1 MSRAVYLTLDGD
13 LDRGIRVILEW
24 GEEGYSSEGRISG
37 RLLANPEITQ
47 LYQHWRTNYRQLEE
61 ISRSPRLEELPDYN
75 TSREDCQQVADQLK
89 EKINQ
94 WLNATSNEFHRIRDK
109 LAVQLNN
116 DKDKDI
122 RVLIQTDNPQLQQ
135 LPWHL
140 WDFWEDYGSVE
151 IILSPFEYP
160 EIQHKQLKNKIRLLA
175 ILGKNDGINIDVDL
189 ENLQKIPGIE
199 SCLLPEPTREQLEDR
214 LHDEQGWDIFF
225 FAGHSYTEGDGSTGR
240 IYLNETESLTVDEL
254 QNALSTAIEKR
265 LSLAIFNSCD
275 GLGLAKVLADLKIP
289 QVIVMREPV
298 PDEVAQK
305 FLTFFIEKFSQGVSL
320 QKAVSIARKR
330 LESIEDRLPYATWL
344 PVMYQHPTAA
354 SFTWTPSSSPPPR
367 KTWQRLGLRFGL
379 GFAVVLSTLM
389 SLDKLAIE
397 SGKTC
402 PPHQGDSISCGEEI
416 LLQRLPPRLKERGVK
431 LLAESKYTEAIEL
444 LKKSWQKE
452 NRDPETLIYLNN
464 ALLQAKGAKF
474 YTIAVAVPVIQR
486 QNESTSVTDSELAQ
500 EILRGVAQLQ
510 AEVNLGL
517 FEGKEKLVENF
528 PGYKFLPKQ
537 AIKNQIG
544 LRVVITDDSNDTEA
558 AKQRA
563 EALVKQQE
571 ILGVVGH
578 YTSESTVAAID
589 VYQENKLVVISPGT
603 TTEELTEEPKDVFF
617 RTVHSN
623 RVEAKYLADY
633 LRNEAGQK
641 QAVVFYNPNSP
652 FTSSLRQ
659 EFETRFK
666 EKGGTVVNVKEF
678 NLSKK
683 NFNVEK
689 AITEVN
695 QQAGE
700 TALVLL
706 PDGQVTDSLF
716 HAIDLVKV
724 NNGDNWIVGSWSLYG
739 PKSLAIADLKPFDKF
754 VLFSPWL
761 GLSSPNQEFIQ
772 DARDLWGGEVSARTA
787 LTYDAARAH
796 KQALV
801 MQDKPTRMGMQET
814 LMAPS
819 FSAEGATGTIKFE
832 PNGNRWNP
840 PGLLVQVAPCSN
852 RHYGL
857 AFVSIESPY
866 CR

>member
-1 MSRAVYLTLDGD
+1 MSRVVCLTLDGD
-13 LDRGIRVILEW
+13 VDRGIRVILEW

-37 RLLANPEITQ
+37 RLPANPEITQ
-47 LYQHWRTNYRQLEE
+47 LYQHWQTNYRQLEE
-61 ISRSPRLEELPDYN
+61 IYRSPRLEELPDYN
-75 TSREDCQQVADQLK
+75 TSREDCQQFADQLK
-89 EKINQ
+89 ENINQ
-94 WLNATSNEFHRIRDK
+94 WLNPTSNEFHRIQEK
-109 LAVQLNN
+109 LAVQLNH
-116 DKDKDI
+116 DKDT

-140 WDFWEDYGSVE
+140 WDFWQRQRSVE
-151 IILSPFEYP
+151 IILSTFEYQAIP
-160 EIQHKQLKNKIRLLA
+160 QKQLKNQIRLLA
-175 ILGKNDGINIDVDL
+175 VFGKNDGINITFDQQI
-189 ENLQKIPGIE
+189 LQKILGIE
-199 SCLLPEPTREQLEDR
+199 SCFLPEPTREQLENK

-254 QNALSTAIEKR
+254 RNALSTAIEKR

-275 GLGLAKVLADLKIP
+275 GLGLAKVLGDLKIP

-298 PDEVAQK
+298 PDEVAHK
-305 FLTFFIEKFSQGVSL
+305 FLTFFIENFSQGVSL
-320 QKAVSIARKR
+320 QNAVSIARKR

-344 PVMYQHPTAA
+344 PVMYQHPNAA
-354 SFTWTPSSSPPPR
+354 SVTWTPPR

-379 GFAVVLSTLM
+379 GFAVVLSTLI
-389 SLDKLAIE
+389 SFDKLIIE
-397 SGKTC
+397 PGKTC
-402 PPHQGDSISCGEEI
+402 PLDQGDSMSCGEEI
-416 LLQRLPPRLKERGVK
+416 LLQRLPPRLKERGVE
-431 LLAESKYTEAIEL
+431 LLAESKYTEAIDL

-510 AEVNLGL
+510 TEVNLGI
-517 FEGKEKLVENF
+517 FEGQEKIVEDF
-528 PGYKFLPKQ
+528 PGNGFLPKQ
-537 AIKNQIG
+537 AIKNQMG
-544 LRVVITDDSNDTEA
+544 LRVVIVDDSNHTEA

-578 YTSESTVAAID
+578 QTSEATVAAID
-589 VYQENKLVVISPGT
+589 VYEENKLVVVSQGT

-633 LRNEAGQK
+633 LRNQAGQK

-652 FTSSLRQ
+652 FSSSLRQ

-666 EKGGTVVNVKEF
+666 EKGGTVVKVKEF
-678 NLSKK
+678 NLSKN
-683 NFNVEK
+683 NFNAEK

-695 QQAGE
+695 QQPGE

-724 NNGDNWIVGSWSLYG
+724 NNGDNWIVGNWSLYG
-739 PKSLAIADLKPFDKF
+739 PKILAIADIKPFDKF

-761 GLSSPNQEFIQ
+761 GLSSPNQEFVQ

-787 LTYDAARAH
+787 LSYDAARTH
-796 KQALV
+796 RQALV
-801 MQDKPTRMGMQET
+801 IQDKPTRIGMKET

-857 AFVSIESPY
+857 AFVPIESPY

>member
-1 MSRAVYLTLDGD
+1 MGRAVYLTLDGD

-37 RLLANPEITQ
+37 RLPANPEITQ
-47 LYQHWRTNYRQLEE
+47 LYQHWQTNYRQLEE
-61 ISRSPRLEELPDYN
+61 IYRRPRLEELPDYN
-75 TSREDCQQVADQLK
+75 TSREDCQQFADQLK

-94 WLNATSNEFHRIRDK
+94 WLNATSNEFYRIREN
-109 LAVQLNN
+109 LAVQLNHYN
-116 DKDKDI
+116 DI

-140 WDFWEDYGSVE
+140 WDFWERQGSVE
-151 IILSPFEYP
+151 IILSTFEYQA
-160 EIQHKQLKNKIRLLA
+160 IRQKQLKNKIRLLA
-175 ILGKNDGINIDVDL
+175 VFGKNDGINITFDKQV
-189 ENLQKIPGIE
+189 LQKTPGIE
-199 SCLLPEPTREQLEDR
+199 SCLLPEPTREQLENR

-240 IYLNETESLTVDEL
+240 LYLNETESLTVDEL
-254 QNALSTAIEKR
+254 RNALSTAIKKR
-265 LSLAIFNSCD
+265 LTLAIFNSCD
-275 GLGLAKVLADLKIP
+275 GLGLAQVLADLKIP

-298 PDEVAQK
+298 PDEVAHK
-305 FLTFFIEKFSQGVSL
+305 FLTFFIEKFSQGASL
-320 QKAVSIARKR
+320 QKAVNTARKR

-354 SFTWTPSSSPPPR
+354 SFTWTPPR
-367 KTWQRLGLRFGL
+367 NKWQRLGLRFGL
-379 GFAVVLSTLM
+379 GLAVVLSTLM
-389 SLDKLAIE
+389 SFDKLAIE
-397 SGKTC
+397 PGQTC
-402 PPHQGDSISCGEEI
+402 PANQGDFISCGEEI
-416 LLQRLPPRLKERGVK
+416 LLQRLPPRLKERGVE
-431 LLAESKYTEAIEL
+431 LLAESQYTEAIEL
-444 LKKSWQKE
+444 LNKSWQKE

-510 AEVNLGL
+510 TEVNLGL
-517 FEGKEKLVENF
+517 FEGKEKLVEDF
-528 PGYKFLPKQ
+528 PGNEFLSKQ
-537 AIKNQIG
+537 AIKNQMG
-544 LRVVITDDSNDTEA
+544 LRVVVADDKNDTEA

-578 YTSESTVAAID
+578 QTSEATVAAID
-589 VYQENKLVVISPGT
+589 VYEKNKLVVLSQGT

-617 RTVHSN
+617 RTVPSN

-633 LRNEAGQK
+633 LRNEVGQK
-641 QAVVFYNPNSP
+641 QAIVFYNPNSP
-652 FTSSLRQ
+652 FSSSLRQ
-659 EFETRFK
+659 EFEARFI
-666 EKGGTVVNVKEF
+666 EKGGKIIKVKEF
-678 NLSKK
+678 NLSKT
-683 NFNVEK
+683 NFNADK
-689 AITEVN
+689 AIKEVN

-706 PDGQVTDSLF
+706 PDGQVTNSLD

-739 PKSLAIADLKPFDKF
+739 PKILAIADLKPFDKF

-761 GLSSPNQEFIQ
+761 GLSSPNPEYVQ
-772 DARDLWGGEVSARTA
+772 DARDLWGGEVSSRTA
-787 LTYDAARAH
+787 LAYDAARAH
-796 KQALV
+796 RQALV

-814 LMAPS
+814 LMAPG
-819 FSAEGATGTIKFE
+819 FSTEGATGTIKFE

>member
-1 MSRAVYLTLDGD
+1 MGRAVYLTLDGD

-47 LYQHWRTNYRQLEE
+47 LYQHWQTNYRQLEE
-61 ISRSPRLEELPDYN
+61 IYRRPRLEELPDYN
-75 TSREDCQQVADQLK
+75 TSREDCQQFADQLK

-94 WLNATSNEFHRIRDK
+94 WLNATSNEFYRIREN
-109 LAVQLNN
+109 LAVQLNHYN
-116 DKDKDI
+116 DI

-140 WDFWEDYGSVE
+140 WDFWERQGSVE
-151 IILSPFEYP
+151 IILSTFEYQA
-160 EIQHKQLKNKIRLLA
+160 IRQKQLKNKIRLLA
-175 ILGKNDGINIDVDL
+175 VFGKNDGINITFDKQV
-189 ENLQKIPGIE
+189 LQKTPGIE
-199 SCLLPEPTREQLEDR
+199 SCLLPEPTREQLENR

-240 IYLNETESLTVDEL
+240 LYLNETESLTVDEL
-254 QNALSTAIEKR
+254 RNALSTAIKKR

-275 GLGLAKVLADLKIP
+275 GLGLAQVLADLKIP

-298 PDEVAQK
+298 PDEVAHK
-305 FLTFFIEKFSQGVSL
+305 FLTFFIEKFSQGASL
-320 QKAVSIARKR
+320 QKAVNTARKR

-354 SFTWTPSSSPPPR
+354 SFTWTPPR
-367 KTWQRLGLRFGL
+367 NKWQRLGLRFGL
-379 GFAVVLSTLM
+379 GLAVVLSTLM

-397 SGKTC
+397 PGRTC
-402 PPHQGDSISCGEEI
+402 PANQGDFISCGEEI
-416 LLQRLPPRLKERGVK
+416 LLQRLPPRLKERGVE

-444 LKKSWQKE
+444 LNKSWQKE

-510 AEVNLGL
+510 TEVNLGL

-563 EALVKQQE
+563 KALVKQQE

-641 QAVVFYNPNSP
+641 QAVIFYNPNSP

-814 LMAPS
+814 LMAPD

>member
-1 MSRAVYLTLDGD
+1 MGRAVYLTLDGD

-24 GEEGYSSEGRISG
+24 GEEGYSYEGRISG
-37 RLLANPEITQ
+37 RLPANPEITQ
-47 LYQHWRTNYRQLEE
+47 LYQYWQTNYRQLEE
-61 ISRSPRLEELPDYN
+61 IYRRPRLEELPDYN
-75 TSREDCQQVADQLK
+75 TSREDCQQFADQLK

-94 WLNATSNEFHRIRDK
+94 WLNATSNEFHRIREN

-116 DKDKDI
+116 YKDNDI

-140 WDFWEDYGSVE
+140 WDFWERQRSVE
-151 IILSPFEYP
+151 IILSTFEYQAIRQKEP
-160 EIQHKQLKNKIRLLA
+160 KNPIRLLA
-175 ILGKNDGINIDVDL
+175 IFGKNDGIDIIFDEQVL
-189 ENLQKIPGIE
+189 KKTPGID
-199 SCLLPEPTREQLEDR
+199 SCLLQKPTRDQLENR

-225 FAGHSYTEGDGSTGR
+225 FAGHSSTEGDGSTGR
-240 IYLNETESLTVDEL
+240 LYLNETESLTVDEL
-254 QNALSTAIEKR
+254 QNALSTAIKKR

-298 PDEVAQK
+298 PDEVAHK
-305 FLTFFIEKFSQGVSL
+305 FLTFFIENFSQGVSL
-320 QKAVSIARKR
+320 QNAVSIARKR

-354 SFTWTPSSSPPPR
+354 SFTWTPPR
-367 KTWQRLGLRFGL
+367 NKWQRLGLRFGL
-379 GFAVVLSTLM
+379 GLAVVLSTLM
-389 SLDKLAIE
+389 SFDKLAIE
-397 SGKTC
+397 PGKTC

-416 LLQRLPPRLKERGVK
+416 LLQRLPPRLKERGVE
-431 LLAESKYTEAIEL
+431 LLAESQYTEAIEL
-444 LKKSWQKE
+444 LKQSWQIE
-452 NRDPETLIYLNN
+452 NKDPETLIYLNN
-464 ALLQAKGAKF
+464 ALLQAKGEKF
-474 YTIAVAVPVIQR
+474 YTIAVAVPVVQR
-486 QNESTSVTDSELAQ
+486 QDKLTSVTDSELAQ

-510 AEVNLGL
+510 TEVNLGL
-517 FEGKEKLVENF
+517 FEGNEKLMDNF
-528 PGYKFLPKQ
+528 PGNGFLPKQ

-544 LRVVITDDSNDTEA
+544 LRVVVADDKNDTEA
-558 AKQRA
+558 TKQRA
-563 EALVKQQE
+563 KALVKQQE
-571 ILGVVGH
+571 IMGVVGH
-578 YTSESTVAAID
+578 QTSEATVAAID
-589 VYQENKLVVISPGT
+589 VYEENKLVVVSQGT

-617 RTVHSN
+617 RTVPSN

-633 LRNEAGQK
+633 LSNDVGQK
-641 QAVVFYNPNSP
+641 QAIVFYNPNSP
-652 FTSSLRQ
+652 FSSSLRQ
-659 EFETRFK
+659 EFEARFI
-666 EKGGTVVNVKEF
+666 EKGGKIIKVKEF
-678 NLSKK
+678 NLSKTT
-683 NFNVEK
+683 FNAEK

-706 PDGQVTDSLF
+706 PDGQVTDSLD

-739 PKSLAIADLKPFDKF
+739 PKVLAIADLKPFDKF

-761 GLSSPNQEFIQ
+761 GLSSPNPEYVQ
-772 DARDLWGGEVSARTA
+772 DARELWGGEVSSRTSLA
-787 LTYDAARAH
+787 YDAAHVHR
-796 KQALV
+796 QALA

-814 LMAPS
+814 LMAPA

-840 PGLLVQVAPCSN
+840 PGLLVKVVPCS
-852 RHYGL
+852 HGYKGL
-857 AFVSIESPY
+857 AFVPIESPY

>member
-1 MSRAVYLTLDGD
+1 MGRAVYLTLDGD

-24 GEEGYSSEGRISG
+24 GEEGYSYEGRISG
-37 RLLANPEITQ
+37 RLPANPEITQ
-47 LYQHWRTNYRQLEE
+47 LYQHWQTNYRQLEE
-61 ISRSPRLEELPDYN
+61 IYRRPRLEELPDYN
-75 TSREDCQQVADQLK
+75 TSREDCQQFADQLK

-94 WLNATSNEFHRIRDK
+94 WLNATSNEFHRIREN

-116 DKDKDI
+116 YKDNDI

-140 WDFWEDYGSVE
+140 WDFWERQRSVE
-151 IILSPFEYP
+151 IILSTFEYQAIRQKEP
-160 EIQHKQLKNKIRLLA
+160 KNQIRLLA
-175 ILGKNDGINIDVDL
+175 IFGKNDGIDIIFDEQVL
-189 ENLQKIPGIE
+189 KKTPGID
-199 SCLLPEPTREQLEDR
+199 SCLLQKPTRDQLENR

-254 QNALSTAIEKR
+254 QNALSTAIKKG

-275 GLGLAKVLADLKIP
+275 GLGLAKVLVDLKIP

-305 FLTFFIEKFSQGVSL
+305 FLTFFIENFSQGVSL
-320 QKAVSIARKR
+320 HNAVSIARKR

-344 PVMYQHPTAA
+344 PVMYQHPNAA
-354 SFTWTPSSSPPPR
+354 SVTWTPQR
-367 KTWQRLGLRFGL
+367 NKWQRLGLRFGL
-379 GFAVVLSTLM
+379 GLAVILSTLM
-389 SLDKLAIE
+389 SFDKVAIE
-397 SGKTC
+397 PGKTC
-402 PPHQGDSISCGEEI
+402 PPNQGDFISCGEEI
-416 LLQRLPPRLKERGVK
+416 LLQTLPPRLKERGVE
-431 LLAESKYTEAIEL
+431 LLAESKYTEAIQL
-444 LKKSWQKE
+444 LKESWHTE

-464 ALLQAKGAKF
+464 ALLQAQGAKL
-474 YTIAVAVPVIQR
+474 YTIAVAVPVIR
-486 QNESTSVTDSELAQ
+486 NPDELKSVTDSELAQ

-510 AEVNLGL
+510 TEVNLGL
-517 FEGKEKLVENF
+517 FEGEEKLVEDF
-528 PGYKFLPKQ
+528 PGNGFLPKQ
-537 AIKNQIG
+537 VIKNQMG
-544 LRVVITDDSNDTEA
+544 LRVVIADDRNDTEA

-578 YTSESTVAAID
+578 QTSEATVAAID
-589 VYQENKLVVISPGT
+589 VYQENRLVVISQGT

-617 RTVHSN
+617 RTVPSN

-633 LRNEAGQK
+633 LSNDVGQK

-652 FTSSLRQ
+652 FSSSLRQ

-666 EKGGTVVNVKEF
+666 EKGGKVVNVKEF
-678 NLSKK
+678 NLSNN
-683 NFNVEK
+683 NFNAEK
-689 AITEVN
+689 AIKEVN

-706 PDGQVTDSLF
+706 PDGQVTESLF

-739 PKSLAIADLKPFDKF
+739 PKILAIADSKPFDKF

-761 GLSSPNQEFIQ
+761 GLSSPNQEFVQ

-787 LTYDAARAH
+787 LAYDVARVH
-796 KQALV
+796 RQALA

-814 LMAPS
+814 LMAPN

-840 PGLLVQVAPCSN
+840 PGLLVKVVPCTN

-857 AFVSIESPY
+857 AFAPIESTD

>member
-1 MSRAVYLTLDGD
+1 MGRAVYLTLDGD

-24 GEEGYSSEGRISG
+24 GEEGYSYEGRISG
-37 RLLANPEITQ
+37 HLPANSEITQ

-61 ISRSPRLEELPDYN
+61 IYRSPRLEELPPYK
-75 TSREDCQQVADQLK
+75 TSREDCQQFADQLK
-89 EKINQ
+89 QSINQ
-94 WLNATSNEFHRIRDK
+94 WLNATSNEFYRIRDK
-109 LAVQLNN
+109 LASQLDK

-122 RVLIQTDNPQLQQ
+122 RVLIQTDDPQLQQ

-140 WDFWEDYGSVE
+140 WDFWERHGPVE
-151 IILSPFEYP
+151 IILSTFEYQP
-160 EIQHKQLKNKIRLLA
+160 IRQKQLKNKIRLLA
-175 ILGKNDGINIDVDL
+175 ILGKDDGIDIIVDQQI
-189 ENLQKIPGIE
+189 LQKIPGIE
-199 SCLLPEPTREQLEDR
+199 SCLLPEPTREKLENR
-214 LHDEQGWDIFF
+214 LHDKQGWDIFF

-240 IYLNETESLTVDEL
+240 IYLNETESLTIDEL
-254 QNALSTAIEKR
+254 QNALSTAIEQR

-305 FLTFFIEKFSQGVSL
+305 FLTFFIENFSQGVSL
-320 QKAVSIARKR
+320 QKAVSIARRR

-344 PVMYQHPTAA
+344 PVMYQHRNAA
-354 SFTWTPSSSPPPR
+354 SLTWNP

-379 GFAVVLSTLM
+379 GLAVVLSILM
-389 SLDKLAIE
+389 SFYQLARK

-402 PPHQGDSISCGEEI
+402 PLNLGDFISCGEEI
-416 LLQRLPPRLKERGVK
+416 LLQSSPPRLKERGVEF
-431 LLAESKYTEAIEL
+431 LAESQYTEAIQL
-444 LKKSWQKE
+444 LKQSWNTE

-464 ALLQAKGAKF
+464 ALLKAKGAKF

-486 QNESTSVTDSELAQ
+486 QDDLTSVTDSEVAQ

-510 AEVNLGL
+510 TEVNLDL
-517 FEGKEKLVENF
+517 FKNNEKLVENF
-528 PGYKFLPKQ
+528 PGYSFLPKQ
-537 AIKNQIG
+537 AIKNQMG
-544 LRVVITDDSNDTEA
+544 LRVVIADDRNHTEA

-578 YTSESTVAAID
+578 QTSEATVAAID
-589 VYQENKLVVISPGT
+589 VYEENKLVVISQGT

-617 RTVHSN
+617 RTVPNN

-633 LRNEAGQK
+633 LRNEVGQK

-652 FTSSLRQ
+652 FSSSLRQ
-659 EFETRFK
+659 EFETRFI
-666 EKGGTVVNVKEF
+666 EKGGKVVKVKEF
-678 NLSKK
+678 NLSKT
-683 NFNVEK
+683 NFNADK
-689 AITEVN
+689 AIKEVN

-706 PDGQVTDSLF
+706 PDGQVTNSLF
-716 HAIDLVKV
+716 HAIDLIKV
-724 NNGDNWIVGSWSLYG
+724 NNGDNWMVGNWSLYG
-739 PKSLAIADLKPFDKF
+739 PKVLAIADLKPFDKF

-761 GLSSPNQEFIQ
+761 GLSSPNQKFIQ

-787 LTYDAARAH
+787 LAYDAARAH
-796 KQALV
+796 RQALV

-814 LMAPS
+814 LMAPD

-840 PGLLVQVAPCSN
+840 PGMLVQVAPCSN

-857 AFVSIESPY
+857 AFVPIESPY